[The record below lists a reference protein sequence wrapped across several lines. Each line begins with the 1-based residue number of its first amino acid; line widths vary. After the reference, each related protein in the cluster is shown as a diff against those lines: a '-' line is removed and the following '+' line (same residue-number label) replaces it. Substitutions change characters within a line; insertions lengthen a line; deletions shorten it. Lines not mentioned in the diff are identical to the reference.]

1 MGWGGGEGEG
11 EMGGGVGRGE
21 GEMGVR
27 GGERSIYQL
36 AWFWRGVQG
45 VGSL

>member
-1 MGWGGGEGEG
+1 MGEGGGGEG
-11 EMGGGVGRGE
+11 VRG